1 MHMIEPCIILTNNP
15 LSKKTFED
23 KYEVEYKETEVLDIM
38 CMVRNRIHEGHR
50 LLTHPLMSSVKPNET
65 PYRTILISKE
75 KGKLDFDSLAIIEDS
90 INTTQKFLNMAKTPK
105 WVQSILEDF
114 ELIDMDLIKNALN
127 L

>member
-1 MHMIEPCIILTNNP
+1 MIEPCIILTNNP

-23 KYEVEYKETEVLDIM
+23 RYEVEYKETEVLDIM

-105 WVQSILEDF
+105 WTQSILDDF

>member
-1 MHMIEPCIILTNNP
+1 MIEPCIILTNNP

-23 KYEVEYKETEVLDIM
+23 RFEVQYKETEVLDIM

-65 PYRTILISKE
+65 PYRTIAISKE
-75 KGKLDFDSLAIIEDS
+75 KGKLDFDSLTIIEDS
-90 INTTQKFLNMAKTPK
+90 INTTKKFLNMAKTPQ
-105 WVQSILEDF
+105 WTQSILEDF

>member
-23 KYEVEYKETEVLDIM
+23 RYEVEYKETEVFDIM

-105 WVQSILEDF
+105 WTQSILEDF

>member
-90 INTTQKFLNMAKTPK
+90 INTTKKFLNMAKTPK
-105 WVQSILEDF
+105 WAQSILEDF

>member
-1 MHMIEPCIILTNNP
+1 MIEPCIILTNNP

-23 KYEVEYKETEVLDIM
+23 KFEVQYKETEVLDIM

-65 PYRTILISKE
+65 PYRTIVISK
-75 KGKLDFDSLAIIEDS
+75 KKVILVFDSLTIIEDS
-90 INTTQKFLNMAKTPK
+90 INTTKKFLNMAKTPQ
-105 WVQSILEDF
+105 WTQSILEDF

>member
-1 MHMIEPCIILTNNP
+1 
-15 LSKKTFED
+15 
-23 KYEVEYKETEVLDIM
+23 M

-105 WVQSILEDF
+105 WTQSILEDF

>member
-1 MHMIEPCIILTNNP
+1 MIEPCIILTNNP

-23 KYEVEYKETEVLDIM
+23 RFEVQYKETEVLDII

-65 PYRTILISKE
+65 PYRTIAISKE
-75 KGKLDFDSLAIIEDS
+75 KGKLDFDSLTIIEDS
-90 INTTQKFLNMAKTPK
+90 INTTKKFLNMAKTPQ
-105 WVQSILEDF
+105 WTQSILEDF

>member
-1 MHMIEPCIILTNNP
+1 MIEPCIILTNNP

-23 KYEVEYKETEVLDIM
+23 RFEVQYKETEVLDIM

-50 LLTHPLMSSVKPNET
+50 LLTHPLMSSIKPNET

-75 KGKLDFDSLAIIEDS
+75 KGKLDFDSLVIIEDS
-90 INTTQKFLNMAKTPK
+90 INTTKKFLNMAKTPK
-105 WVQSILEDF
+105 WTQSILEDF

>member
-23 KYEVEYKETEVLDIM
+23 RYEVEYKETEVLDIM

-105 WVQSILEDF
+105 WTQSILEDF

>member
-1 MHMIEPCIILTNNP
+1 MIEPCIILTNNP

-23 KYEVEYKETEVLDIM
+23 RYEVEYKETEVLDIM

-105 WVQSILEDF
+105 WTQSILEDF

>member
-1 MHMIEPCIILTNNP
+1 MIEPCIIVTNNP

-23 KYEVEYKETEVLDIM
+23 KFEVQYKETDVLDVM
-38 CMVRNRIHEGHR
+38 YMVRNRIHEGYR

-65 PYRTILISKE
+65 PYRTIAISKK
-75 KGKLDFDSLAIIEDS
+75 KGELDFDSLAIIEDS
-90 INTTQKFLNMAKTPK
+90 INTTRKFLNMAKTPQ
-105 WVQSILEDF
+105 WTQSILEDF

>member
-1 MHMIEPCIILTNNP
+1 MIEPCIILTNNP

-23 KYEVEYKETEVLDIM
+23 RFEVQYKETEVLDIM

-65 PYRTILISKE
+65 PYRTIVISKE
-75 KGKLDFDSLAIIEDS
+75 KGKLDFDSLTIIEDS
-90 INTTQKFLNMAKTPK
+90 INTTKKFLNMAKTPQ
-105 WVQSILEDF
+105 WTQSILEDF

>member
-1 MHMIEPCIILTNNP
+1 MIEPCIILTNNP

-23 KYEVEYKETEVLDIM
+23 KFEVQYKETEVLDIM

-65 PYRTILISKE
+65 PYRTIVISKE
-75 KGKLDFDSLAIIEDS
+75 KGKLDFDSLTIIEDS
-90 INTTQKFLNMAKTPK
+90 INTTKKFLNMAKTPQ
-105 WVQSILEDF
+105 WTQSILEDF

>member
-1 MHMIEPCIILTNNP
+1 
-15 LSKKTFED
+15 
-23 KYEVEYKETEVLDIM
+23 
-38 CMVRNRIHEGHR
+38 
-50 LLTHPLMSSVKPNET
+50 MSSVKPNET

-105 WVQSILEDF
+105 WTQSILEDF

>member
-1 MHMIEPCIILTNNP
+1 MEPCIILTNNP

-23 KYEVEYKETEVLDIM
+23 RYEVEYKETEVLDIM

-105 WVQSILEDF
+105 WTQSILEDF

>member
-1 MHMIEPCIILTNNP
+1 MIEPCIILTNNP

-23 KYEVEYKETEVLDIM
+23 KFEVQYKETEVLDIM

-65 PYRTILISKE
+65 PYRTIVISKE
-75 KGKLDFDSLAIIEDS
+75 KGKLNFQSITIIEDS
-90 INTTQKFLNMAKTPK
+90 INKTKKFLNMAKTPQ
-105 WVQSILEDF
+105 WTQSILEDF

>member
-23 KYEVEYKETEVLDIM
+23 RYEVEYKETEVLDIM

-105 WVQSILEDF
+105 WAQSILEDF

>member
-1 MHMIEPCIILTNNP
+1 MIEPCIILTNNP

-23 KYEVEYKETEVLDIM
+23 KFEVQYKETEVLDIM

-50 LLTHPLMSSVKPNET
+50 LLTHPLMSSIKPNET

-75 KGKLDFDSLAIIEDS
+75 KGKLDFDSLTIIEDS
-90 INTTQKFLNMAKTPK
+90 INTTKKFLNMAKTPQ
-105 WVQSILEDF
+105 WTQSILEDF

>member
-23 KYEVEYKETEVLDIM
+23 RYEVEYKETEVLDIM

-105 WVQSILEDF
+105 WTQSILDDF

>member
-1 MHMIEPCIILTNNP
+1 MIEPCIILTNNP
-15 LSKKTFED
+15 LSKKTFKD
-23 KYEVEYKETEVLDIM
+23 KFEVQYKETEVLDIM

-65 PYRTILISKE
+65 PYRTIVISKE
-75 KGKLDFDSLAIIEDS
+75 KGKLDFDSLTIIEDS
-90 INTTQKFLNMAKTPK
+90 INTTKKFLNMAKTPQ
-105 WVQSILEDF
+105 WTQSILEDF